1 MLLDFF
7 CGDIDSVGAALT
19 GGAGRIELCCGLEA
33 GGLTPS
39 AGLLEQALWKSRR
52 LMSPVPVNVL
62 VRPRPGDFLY
72 SDKELSQCVQDTAY
86 AVGCQADGIVFGAL
100 TSEGEIDEY
109 ACEKVIDAIRQTTLP
124 EQKVSMTFH
133 RAFDMCRDPF
143 EALETAVRLGF
154 DRILTSGQAPTAE
167 AGIELIAELKAR
179 ADGRISIMPGAGVT
193 PENIRR
199 IVDATGV
206 TEIHAS
212 AKERVASK
220 MRFRRENVGMGSGEA
235 DEYSRFVTSAAIVKQ
250 LVKSAHQDLLF

>member
-1 MLLDFF
+1 MILEIC

-100 TSEGEIDEY
+100 TSDGEIDEY

-133 RAFDMCRDPF
+133 RAF
-143 EALETAVRLGF
+143 GF